1 MSGTATRDATVPVA
15 GGALAVEESGEGRP
29 VILLHAA
36 IGDRRGWDLVA
47 PLLAR
52 DYRVIRYDARGF
64 GRSSRPDSPFSLA
77 GDLGELMDH
86 LELPSAALVGNS
98 MGAVT
103 ALDFALAHPERV
115 ESLVLIAPGLSGFPR
130 DDSPVEEE
138 IGAAVEA
145 GDLARAAELDRRY
158 WAPLNSGPA
167 TEELIDRMVAENSGV
182 YDLPDDLLIEPPS
195 AAVRLPDLTAE
206 TLIVL
211 GSDDASDVARAGA
224 FIETN
229 APRARSVTL
238 EGADHLV
245 PLRVPGTLCEMIHAH
260 IGLPSF
266 SHCYRTSLPR
276 AI

>member
-1 MSGTATRDATVPVA
+1 VSRTATVPVT
-15 GGALAVEESGEGRP
+15 GGALVFEESGEGRP

-36 IGDRRGWDLVA
+36 IGDSRGWNLVA

-64 GRSSRPDSPFSLA
+64 GRSSRPDTPFSLA
-77 GDLGELMDH
+77 GDLGELMDR

-98 MGAVT
+98 MGATT

-130 DDSPVEEE
+130 DDSPVEDK

-158 WAPLNSGPA
+158 WAPLDSGPE
-167 TEELIDRMVAENSGV
+167 TEELIDRMVAENSGI
-182 YDLPDDLLIEPPS
+182 YDLSNDLLIEPPD
-195 AAVRLPDLTAE
+195 ATVRLPDLSVD

-211 GSDDASDVARAGA
+211 GAADVDDVSRIGA
-224 FIETN
+224 FIEKN

-238 EGADHLV
+238 DGADHLV
-245 PLRVPGTLCEMIHAH
+245 PLRVPGPLYQLIHAH
-260 IGLPSF
+260 LGLPG
-266 SHCYRTSLPR
+266 
-276 AI
+276 A